1 MRPVVSRYVIW
12 AAASHPAPKGVG
24 SIAARPAARLWRERS
39 SHPAPKG
46 VGSIAAG
53 CWSRTRSRQRWPSGP
68 ERGRLHCGAPAAER
82 LAEALA
88 DHPAPKGVAL
98 IWWGRSTVAG
108 RVVVDVKW

>member
-1 MRPVVSRYVIW
+1 MPGLS
-12 AAASHPAPKGVG
+12 PGT
-24 SIAARPAARLWRERS
+24 
-39 SHPAPKG
+39 
-46 VGSIAAG
+46 
-53 CWSRTRSRQRWPSGP
+53 TRSTTAYPHKHIDNRKGRGPTNPATPLAVRPKCPAQAPHPRGAPSGP

-108 RVVVDVKW
+108 QEVVDTKW